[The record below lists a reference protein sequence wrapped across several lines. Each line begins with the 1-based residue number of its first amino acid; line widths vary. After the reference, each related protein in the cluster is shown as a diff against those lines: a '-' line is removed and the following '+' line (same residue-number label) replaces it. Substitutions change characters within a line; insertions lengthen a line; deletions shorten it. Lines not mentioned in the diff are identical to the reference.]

1 MRTKVQVVWYIENKQ
16 NRSKMPASA
25 AQLFLDKK
33 GKNVSLPK
41 SGENSLLLKICIR
54 KYSK

>member
-1 MRTKVQVVWYIENKQ
+1 MRTKAQVVWYIENKQ
-16 NRSKMPASA
+16 NRNKMPASA